1 MRDVSVES
9 ALRCVRD
16 AILAGVR
23 WGFSPCVFRGWLFF
37 GKFWL
42 LMLSGAMLSTVLITH
57 THVFSFLKCPM
68 KTMVDAR
75 EIHMSFA
82 TFVPTLSRPW
92 GGGGGGARGG
102 EHRFLKWAAT
112 SGDST

>member
-1 MRDVSVES
+1 MRYWPVY
-9 ALRCVRD
+9 
-16 AILAGVR
+16 AGVSPAVCSVAG
-23 WGFSPCVFRGWLFF
+23 GFLPLCVPCGWLRFF

-42 LMLSGAMLSTVLITH
+42 LMLCGALLSTVLIAH

-82 TFVPTLSRPW
+82 TRFVPFRSRPVAL
-92 GGGGGGARGG
+92 GGGGGGGSDS
-102 EHRFLKWAAT
+102 L
-112 SGDST
+112 SGRLPLVTLHNV